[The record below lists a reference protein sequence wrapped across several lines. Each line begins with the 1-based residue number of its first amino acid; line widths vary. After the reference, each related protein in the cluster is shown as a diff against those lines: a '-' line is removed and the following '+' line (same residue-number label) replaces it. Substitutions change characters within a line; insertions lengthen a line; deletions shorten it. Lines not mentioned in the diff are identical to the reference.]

1 MTSHRSHIG
10 FGILLA
16 LLIGCS
22 GEGKDESVDPKSVD
36 SAQSGIAGTEAPTPG
51 EIEALVDLIV
61 KEAGLIQ
68 RHEFDSAAL
77 ATKIGK
83 DPQAHF
89 EWVRDHTSWAPYRGL
104 LRGPQGV
111 MLDRIGSSLDR
122 AALLGA
128 LLRHGG
134 HTVRLAHGQLSEG
147 AARELLGKVRPM
159 SAERKTAGSDGQN
172 ERRGF
177 DANLL
182 PGHET
187 MIEQKLAEARKLES
201 DALTLVRS
209 QADRLYAA
217 VREVGAG
224 TQRSDELVRVRA
236 LQDHW
241 WIERQDGDR
250 WIAMDVLLPDGKIG
264 STVVPM
270 ASVSAWADGTAMAAI
285 PDNEWHSVRL
295 QVVVERYEEG
305 ATTESVV
312 LDTTFR
318 PAETIDQRIVLGHL
332 PDPWPDSLPDAATD
346 PNAIGNTAVN
356 VREWVPYLQV
366 GDEYIA
372 QSSFT
377 ESGLPKAN
385 PLSASRDI
393 ADTGGAG
400 FMSGFGEALGGGD
413 VAASQMTAEWLDFE
427 IHVPGAEPV
436 RLRRPLFDVLGPTN
450 RAAKAAGFDGSTNE
464 RMVERYEALL
474 GATDI
479 MLQPCGFTGEFV
491 AHLALAGVVENQAAF
506 RELSKESDRK
516 KAGQLAASLLDRA
529 AARGPLADLVLW
541 RSTLGSQAGGSF
553 INRPNVLT
561 YRLGQAVVQS
571 AESFREQIDVAS
583 NETSPKRTDG
593 ASAFE
598 IRLRQGVAD
607 TVAEI
612 LTLTADLESA
622 ENAAAIFAGAGEGPD
637 ATVLIRARDGEA
649 VAKLEWPEDVAARLA
664 SDINAGYMA
673 LVPGKAVALNGKSR
687 LAWWRVDPTSGET
700 IGVMDTGFHGSAT
713 TEKAIIDDLMEVLA
727 VRLRAYVGNPSN
739 ARWAAQ
745 ARDFLTRPG
754 VRSLGRADMDR
765 LAMHSR
771 LMRLSRML
779 TEMGY
784 GI

>member
-1 MTSHRSHIG
+1 MTSHWSRIG
-10 FGILLA
+10 LAILFA

-22 GEGKDESVDPKSVD
+22 GKGKDKSVD
-36 SAQSGIAGTEAPTPG
+36 SAQGRTASTEAPAPG

-61 KEAGLIQ
+61 KEAASIQ
-68 RHEFDSAAL
+68 RHEFDPAAL
-77 ATKIGK
+77 AKKVGK

-111 MLDRIGSSLDR
+111 MLDRVGSSLDR

-128 LLRHGG
+128 LLRHSG

-147 AARELLGKVRPM
+147 TARELLGKVRPM
-159 SAERKTAGSDGQN
+159 PAERKVAESESQN
-172 ERRGF
+172 NRRRF

-201 DALTLVRS
+201 DALTLARS
-209 QADRLYAA
+209 QADHLYAA
-217 VREVGAG
+217 VREVAAGA
-224 TQRSDELVRVRA
+224 QRSDELARVRA

-250 WIAMDVLLPDGKIG
+250 WIAMDVLLPDGKSG
-264 STVVPM
+264 STVVPA
-270 ASVSAWADGTAMAAI
+270 ASVSAWADGAAMAAI
-285 PDNEWHSVRL
+285 PDDAWHTVRL
-295 QVVVERYEEG
+295 QVVVERYEQG

-332 PDPWPDSLPDAATD
+332 PDPWPESLPDAATD

-366 GDEYIA
+366 GDEYIV
-372 QSSFT
+372 QSGFT
-377 ESGLPKAN
+377 EGGQPKAS
-385 PLSASRDI
+385 PLSSSRDI
-393 ADTGGAG
+393 SDTGGG
-400 FMSGFGEALGGGD
+400 GLLGGMDMALAGGD
-413 VAASQMTAEWLDFE
+413 IADSYMTAEWLDFE
-427 IHVPGAEPV
+427 IHVPGAEPK

-450 RAAKAAGFDGSTNE
+450 RAAKAAGFDASTNE

-474 GATDI
+474 GSTDI
-479 MLQPCGFTGEFV
+479 LLQPCEFTGEFV
-491 AHLALAGVVENQAAF
+491 GHLALAGVVENQAAF

-516 KAGQLAASLLDRA
+516 KAGQLASSLLDRA
-529 AARGPLADLVLW
+529 AARGPLTDLVLW
-541 RSTLGSQAGGSF
+541 RSTLGLQAGGSF

-561 YRLGQAVVQS
+561 YRVGLPVVQS
-571 AESFREQIDVAS
+571 AQSFREQIDLAS
-583 NETSPKRTDG
+583 NETSPGRPDG

-612 LTLTADLESA
+612 LTLTADLKSA
-622 ENAAAIFAGAGEGPD
+622 ENAAAVFAGAGDGPD
-637 ATVLIRARDGEA
+637 ATVLIKARDGEA
-649 VAKLEWPEDVAARLA
+649 VARLKWPEDVAERLA
-664 SDINAGYMA
+664 SDVNAGYMA
-673 LVPGKAVALNGKSR
+673 LVPGSAVTLDGKSR
-687 LAWWRVDPTSGET
+687 LAWWRVDPASGET

-713 TEKAIIDDLMEVLA
+713 TEKALIDDLMEVLA
-727 VRLRAYVGNPSN
+727 VRLRAYAGNGAN

-745 ARDFLTRPG
+745 ARDFVSRPG
-754 VRSLGRADMDR
+754 VRSLTRADMDR
-765 LAMHSR
+765 LAMHTR
-771 LMRLSRML
+771 LMRLLKRL
-779 TEMGY
+779 NELGY